1 MKTLAQSNGILRYA
15 QNDKLFLLNGQLIE
29 YLYVILL
36 YMKFYIHHLYMLLAV
51 VALIVG
57 MCNPLITFFYEDMP
71 TVEMTNFVFHRWAE
85 GTTSAAPC
93 ALGILLI
100 VSALVSAFTMFV
112 SLFQNFALQKRCA
125 IFNSCL
131 LAGYY
136 ILLLVF
142 VLILRGDTRLV
153 SMNWQMCLPLV
164 SLILTVMSLH
174 SIRMT
179 EARMLARANN
189 FRLRD

>member
-1 MKTLAQSNGILRYA
+1 
-15 QNDKLFLLNGQLIE
+15 
-29 YLYVILL
+29 
-36 YMKFYIHHLYMLLAV
+36 MLLAV

-71 TVEMTNFVFHRWAE
+71 TVEMTNFVFRRWAE

-100 VSALVSAFTMFV
+100 VSVLISVFTMFV
-112 SLFQNFALQKRCA
+112 CLFQNFSLQKRSA
-125 IFNSCL
+125 IYNSCV

-136 ILLLVF
+136 IVLLVF
-142 VLILRGDTRLV
+142 VLVLHGDTRLV
-153 SMNWQMCLPLV
+153 SMNWQVCLPLV

-174 SIRMT
+174 SIRTT
-179 EARMLARANN
+179 EAKMLARANN